1 MQTKVIDTAQ
11 SGSDSESDG
20 SHGNVASVKDA
31 RGDSARAHL
40 DARFMRRALALAA
53 RGAGNVS
60 PNPLV
65 GAVVVQG
72 SRTVGEGWHA
82 HYGGDHAEVAALRAA
97 GENARGATMY
107 VSLEPCNHTGKTPP
121 CVNAI
126 IEAGIKR
133 VVFAVSDPNPV
144 ASGGQQAL
152 RAAGIEVVGGTL
164 QIEATELNQWFL
176 FSARGAKRPWVSL
189 KLALSLDGAVVDAS
203 RERAWL
209 TGPKARKAV
218 HAMRASAD
226 AIGIG
231 IGTALADDPLLTV
244 RDVALPR
251 VVPTRVVFDRAARLP
266 LDSHLVKSSAEGP
279 VIVVAAGQSL
289 GRESAL
295 RAAGVD
301 VITAVD
307 LAAAL
312 EALRERGTRHLLVE
326 GGAVVASAFMAAG
339 LVDRLIIFQ
348 APVILGRDA
357 VGAFGGV
364 APQRALSAPR
374 LRVVSRKAFG
384 PDMMTVYAVSTE

>member
-1 MQTKVIDTAQ
+1 
-11 SGSDSESDG
+11 
-20 SHGNVASVKDA
+20 
-31 RGDSARAHL
+31 
-40 DARFMRRALALAA
+40 MRRALALAV
-53 RGAGNVS
+53 RGAGHVS

-65 GAVVVQG
+65 GAVVAHG
-72 SRTVGEGWHA
+72 SQVVGEGWHA
-82 HYGGDHAEVAALRAA
+82 RYGGDHAEVAALRAA
-97 GENARGATMY
+97 GENAKGATLY
-107 VSLEPCNHTGKTPP
+107 VTLEPCNHAGKTPP

-126 IEAGIKR
+126 IAAGITR
-133 VVFAVSDPNPV
+133 VVFAVHDPNPI
-144 ASGGQQAL
+144 AQGGANAL
-152 RAAGIEVVGGTL
+152 RAAGIEVVAEVLNGD
-164 QIEATELNQWFL
+164 ATELNQPFL
-176 FSARGAKRPWVSL
+176 FSARGAARPWVSL

-244 RDVALPR
+244 RDVAAPR
-251 VVPTRVVFDRAARLP
+251 VAPARVIFDRAARLP
-266 LDSHLVKSSAEGP
+266 LHSQLVRSVADGP
-279 VIVVAAGQSL
+279 IIVVGAGASL
-289 GRESAL
+289 SREAAL

-301 VITAVD
+301 VVTAAD
-307 LAAAL
+307 LATAL
-312 EALRERGTRHLLVE
+312 EALRQRGVRHLLVE
-326 GGAVVASAFMAAG
+326 GGAVVASAFMVAG

-357 VGAFGGV
+357 IGAFGGI

-384 PDMMTVYAVSTE
+384 PDMMTTYAVSTD